1 MDYPV
6 RIEGPEFVKDYTYY
20 LIDKMPDL
28 TNLERGIP
36 LTTFADR
43 MNVKR
48 MEIEFRTLQ
57 KICFHK
63 DHVLNLFT
71 SLDVKFHKLNRYK
84 DILPY
89 VHNRVVL
96 KECPVLLAPQVGEQ
110 NLSPIG
116 SEEAAANKAVR
127 EDLAEMEM
135 HGSDKRLRTFFNA
148 SYINSL
154 VKSRQ

>member
-1 MDYPV
+1 MQ
-6 RIEGPEFVKDYTYY
+6 
-20 LIDKMPDL
+20 DL
-28 TNLERGIP
+28 ANLERGVP
-36 LTTFADR
+36 LATFADR

-89 VHNRVVL
+89 VHNRVIL
-96 KECPVLLAPQVGEQ
+96 KECPIILAPQV
-110 NLSPIG
+110 
-116 SEEAAANKAVR
+116 
-127 EDLAEMEM
+127 
-135 HGSDKRLRTFFNA
+135 SD
-148 SYINSL
+148 
-154 VKSRQ
+154 